1 MLPAPYYCL
10 SVPNV
15 KPQSLTPC
23 GIYSLVTIQL
33 NMVERNSQL
42 HGSRQMMCW
51 PGIFSTRDDTRVLRI
66 RRD

>member
-1 MLPAPYYCL
+1 MLQASYYYL
-10 SVPNV
+10 SVQDV

-33 NMVERNSQL
+33 NMIERNSQL
-42 HGSRQMMCW
+42 HGSRQMMW
-51 PGIFSTRDDTRVLRI
+51 HPGIFSMRDNTRVLRI

>member
-1 MLPAPYYCL
+1 MLQAPYYYL
-10 SVPNV
+10 SVKND

-42 HGSRQMMCW
+42 HGSRQMTCW
-51 PGIFSTRDDTRVLRI
+51 PGIFSMRDDTRVLRI